1 MWTIDVSEIRT
12 FQSNGGAF
20 TELVDSLL
28 RAEAYVCGVSDSAIA
43 TNCRMFLPDG
53 GVDSAVHEAIVSSP
67 SGWFPDAT
75 CWQYKASPF
84 GGISEGDLK
93 TEIRKPFA
101 AQLIGTGSAY
111 RFCIADSLTPEK
123 RTEWEAILS
132 REARALNAAAPACRV
147 VTADDLAT
155 WASRMPGVI
164 IRFFRP
170 QLSELQ
176 HLESWGQSERALTR
190 TFVEVPGW
198 AAVSTSVLNHVHF
211 DTVSPDAVLWLQG
224 ESGVGKTRM
233 VYEALASRPS
243 ARGLVVY
250 TRDDETA
257 VRLAA
262 ELAND
267 PAARALLIADECPL
281 ESRAKIEAMLVGHR
295 HRVRVIA
302 VDNVSDSVLGLSPQL
317 RLDKMPDEKTD
328 QVLAVNFPGISA
340 DRRREYARVSRG
352 FVRLAADLCKNNHL
366 IEQTGDLG
374 AAVPAI
380 ARYLWLRIAKEEDQ
394 NALLAI
400 SLVTRVGCAGDLT
413 EELTALATLVGRP
426 RERLLDSARRI
437 KDSTGFIAQGGR
449 YLYVTPEILAVVAF
463 QAAWERWVRLDPAS
477 FLGRIPPEL
486 LDRFQKRVSHSANAD
501 AREVVALFFR
511 DWFLSVNPSDLTD
524 LDKVERLAGLIET
537 APAKYLSSLG
547 HIVTRASE
555 HELLAISGDH
565 SSGRW
570 GPRRVLVWLLE
581 KLAAFPEYF
590 SDAEEILLKLALAE
604 SEPSIANNATGV
616 WRELFQIV
624 LSGTATPFGQRM
636 DLLRKRLFDNEPC
649 VRELALQAL
658 NASLRSFSGATR
670 SAGSKTL
677 GGRLMPDE
685 WRPKPSEGRQCLE
698 MVQDLIEQISGSEI
712 EALRNAGIEICIKN
726 GRRFIA
732 DGDLPF
738 LTKILSKENLPA
750 RLLPRLVEMLDD
762 SLGFDL
768 SGERRPQWLE
778 PAYVQLVRKWRADLI
793 PSDLHGRILGVIGV
807 DPWHHPMGDR
817 EDIWRQDVARL
828 AAELHTEPGKLLV
841 ELDWLFSD
849 EARSAAVL
857 GAELGRLDARA
868 VHLEVILAAT
878 VKPQRNLGL
887 AKTYLANLI
896 AAYPDHL
903 ADVNLALDRIW
914 ENPEVGYELTIVCGR
929 PVRSLRRTLDQ
940 IEAGRLKPSH
950 LQSFITGY
958 GPNDP
963 LTRDEL
969 GEVLQVLF
977 RALKDGDESAASVA
991 VGLIGYRVAHRPQ
1004 PELEVL
1010 GSDVL
1015 NLIFETLITT
1025 AKSGGGDSYWW
1036 GRSLSALASVEP
1048 LRVARAASLGLCG
1061 EYFQKEE
1068 SGKILVDLAGHHP
1081 EEVMQS
1087 VGAMMLDEESGIQFF
1102 VGHYRGLFSALPLP
1116 VVSKWLLNAGVAGA
1130 RKLARHLP
1138 PPYIDAAGNP
1148 IVPQLTELV
1157 LEKFEDDDRTFAEFC
1172 AGTYSSGLLVGNFA
1186 NQFLAEGE
1194 TARHFLTHPL
1204 RRVRQWAAER
1214 VESAGKNAAQW
1225 RQFQEERDL
1234 D

>member
-1 MWTIDVSEIRT
+1 MWTISGTEVLP
-12 FQSNGGAF
+12 FQGHGAAF
-20 TELVDSLL
+20 TVLVDSLL
-28 RAEAYVCGVSDSAIA
+28 RAEAYICSVSDSAIA
-43 TNCRMFLPDG
+43 TNCRVFLPDG
-53 GVDSAVHEAIVSSP
+53 GVDSVIHEAITSSS

-84 GGISEGDLK
+84 SGISETDLK
-93 TEIRKPFA
+93 TEIRKAFA

-132 REARALNAAAPACRV
+132 REARALNAGAPACRV

-155 WASRMPGVI
+155 WASRMPGVV

-198 AAVSTSVLNHVHF
+198 AAVSATVLNHVHF
-211 DTVSPDAVLWLQG
+211 GTTSPDAVLWLQG

-233 VYEALASRPS
+233 VYEALASQPS
-243 ARGLVVY
+243 AKGLVAY

-257 VRLAA
+257 VHLAA

-281 ESRAKIEAMLVGHR
+281 ESRAKIEAMLAGHR

-302 VDNVSDSVLGLSPQL
+302 IDNVSDSVLGLSPQL

-366 IEQTGDLG
+366 IEKAGDLG

-380 ARYLWLRIAKEEDQ
+380 ARYLWLRISKEEDQ

-400 SLVTRVGCAGDLT
+400 SLVTRVGCAGDVA
-413 EELTALATLVGRP
+413 EELTALATLVGLP

-449 YLYVTPEILAVVAF
+449 YLYVTPEILAVVGF
-463 QAAWERWVRLDPAS
+463 QAAWERWISLDPAS

-511 DWFLSVNPSDLTD
+511 DWFLSVNPSDLSD

-537 APAKYLSSLG
+537 SPAKYLPSLA

-555 HELLAISGDH
+555 RELLAISGDH

-581 KLAAFPEYF
+581 KLTAFPEYF
-590 SDAEEILLKLALAE
+590 SDAEEILFRLALAE

-624 LSGTATPFGQRM
+624 LSGTATPFSQRM
-636 DLLRKRLFDNEPC
+636 DLLRKRLFDNEPR

-685 WRPKPSEGRQCLE
+685 WRPKPSEERQCLE

-712 EALRNAGIEICIKN
+712 EDLRNAGIEICIKN

-738 LTKILSKENLPA
+738 LTKILSKENFPA

-768 SGERRPQWLE
+768 SGVRRPQWLE
-778 PAYVQLVRKWRADLI
+778 PVYVQRVRKWRADLI
-793 PSDLHGRILGVIGV
+793 PPDLHGRILSVIGV
-807 DPWHHPMGDR
+807 DPWHHPVGDR
-817 EDIWRQDVARL
+817 EDMWRQDVARL
-828 AAELHTEPGKLLV
+828 AAELHTEPAKLFV

-849 EARSAAVL
+849 EARSVAVL

-878 VKPQRNLGL
+878 LKPQRNLGL
-887 AKTYLANLI
+887 AKTYLANLV

-903 ADVNLALDRIW
+903 AAVNLALDRIW

-929 PVRSLRRTLDQ
+929 PVRALRRTLDQ

-963 LTRDEL
+963 LTGDEL

-977 RALKDGDESAASVA
+977 RALNDADDSAARVA
-991 VGLIGYRVAHRPQ
+991 VDLIGYRVAHTQQ

-1010 GSDVL
+1010 GDDVL
-1015 NLIFETLITT
+1015 NLIFETLTAT

-1036 GRSLSALASVEP
+1036 GRSLSTLASVDP

-1068 SGKILVDLAGHHP
+1068 SQKILVDLAVHHP

-1138 PPYIDAAGNP
+1138 PPYVDSAGKP
-1148 IVPQLTELV
+1148 IVPKLTALV
-1157 LEKFEDDDRTFAEFC
+1157 LEEFEDDDRTFAEFC

-1186 NQFLAEGE
+1186 SQFESEGE
-1194 TARHFLTHPL
+1194 IAKRFLSHPL

-1214 VESAGKNAAQW
+1214 VESTKRHAAQW